1 MSIII
6 DEYFLV
12 NLDRRKDRLEFIS
25 EEIKKSKLLSD
36 RIKKWTAVDGREV
49 NPGWIPYSLINKKSY
64 EDIVSGK
71 PVVSGLSMTPG
82 ALGFYLTHTK
92 LFEYSVEH
100 NKTIYVMD
108 DDVDINPKFDQDIKE
123 ILQELPNSFDF
134 CYLGYY
140 DTVYEKIPFSK
151 KLFVP
156 KGQFCGPHGYVVSP
170 KGAKKILE
178 LIYPIDIQLDSKLYM
193 LQDKVEYY
201 AAHEKLVRY
210 IDNLYTDIQH
220 ETGCIKNYKKMEIIK
235 NINYKEITNP
245 IIVMALYDIGRDNWN
260 SFGLSYDTYL
270 NWMRNTLSLK
280 SKFVIYTENKFS
292 SKIKEYRKEFD
303 PNLEDTIIIEK
314 PIEELYYHKNYY
326 KKLSDLMFS
335 DSFKKKNFVEVPEM
349 TEPLYNIIMFNKLE
363 FLRDANE
370 KRYFENDLLIWAD
383 AGGLRESI
391 ENYKET
397 VWPCLEKIN
406 QLNNSKI
413 TFFSHSKNIHVN
425 DEESH
430 ALSQVRYIQGTSFI
444 VPSELINEL
453 AEKFETTVKECISQG
468 YIGSDEKIFD
478 ITYCKDPDKYN
489 LIKCTWRTY
498 FKILKENSADLFD
511 KNGNQ
516 SSKVFIDL
524 GSYECSSVVQKIDE
538 LDIDR
543 SWEVH
548 AFEPNP
554 LVDTQKYADK
564 IKCCK
569 VNVHKKAIWKRS
581 GKVIFNQYGENGKSQ
596 GSLIEETGEGK
607 SYGDYYASQIIES
620 VDLLEFIRSFD
631 DNKEIYI
638 SMDIEHAEFEI
649 FEHMIKNGWP
659 KNIKKI
665 WVKWHS
671 EKIQIPNSIKDVIEE
686 IKK

>member
-1 MSIII
+1 MGVAMK
-6 DEYFLV
+6 E
-12 NLDRRKDRLEFIS
+12 
-25 EEIKKSKLLSD
+25 
-36 RIKKWTAVDGREV
+36 
-49 NPGWIPYSLINKKSY
+49 NP
-64 EDIVSGK
+64 V
-71 PVVSGLSMTPG
+71 
-82 ALGFYLTHTK
+82 
-92 LFEYSVEH
+92 
-100 NKTIYVMD
+100 
-108 DDVDINPKFDQDIKE
+108 
-123 ILQELPNSFDF
+123 
-134 CYLGYY
+134 
-140 DTVYEKIPFSK
+140 
-151 KLFVP
+151 
-156 KGQFCGPHGYVVSP
+156 
-170 KGAKKILE
+170 
-178 LIYPIDIQLDSKLYM
+178 
-193 LQDKVEYY
+193 
-201 AAHEKLVRY
+201 
-210 IDNLYTDIQH
+210 
-220 ETGCIKNYKKMEIIK
+220 
-235 NINYKEITNP
+235 
-245 IIVMALYDIGRDNWN
+245 IVMALYDIGRENWN
-260 SFGLSYDTYL
+260 SFGISYNTYL
-270 NWMRNTLSLK
+270 VWMRNTLSLK

-391 ENYKET
+391 ENYKDT

-524 GSYECSSVVQKIDE
+524 GSYECGSVIQKIDE

-638 SMDIEHAEFEI
+638 FMDIEHAECEI

-671 EKIQIPNSIKDVIEE
+671 EKIQIPNSIKDVVEE